1 MKVGDIVL
9 IHDDTPRVQW
19 KLAVIEGVNK
29 EADGLIRSANVRTS
43 TGRTNRPIARLYPL
57 EVTAA
62 ETPETSESCDKPREQ
77 SSAPTPPRPE
87 QRPVRQV
94 ALKGHQK
101 VQQWTNSLLGPPE
114 DVKY

>member
-1 MKVGDIVL
+1 MKVGETVL

-19 KLAVIEGVNK
+19 KLAIIEGVNK
-29 EADGLIRSANVRTS
+29 GADGLIRSANVRTS

-62 ETPETSESCDKPREQ
+62 EVPETLESCDKPREQ
-77 SSAPTPPRPE
+77 PLAPTPPRPE
-87 QRPVRQV
+87 QRPVRQA
-94 ALKGHQK
+94 ALRGRQM
-101 VQQWTNSLLGPPE
+101 VQQWMNSLLGPPE